1 VTQTPPLTG
10 VRLVATTVALD
21 LAGLDLAGLDLAGL
35 DLAGLDLSGLDL
47 AGLAGDEGVLWE
59 QPGGLSLAGWGVAAR
74 LAVPF
79 DGRPAGEDVA
89 AGLEAIEW
97 EGPRAPMAIGALP
110 FARSEGGEMMVP
122 AVLVRREPDGSTW
135 LTVTSS
141 DPEPPLDSLRRRLL
155 SRRTEGVGAGPGE
168 FQIRSAMDRQLWCR
182 LVADAAAAVAARQL
196 DKVVLAREVTVTA
209 DEPLHPAQVASRLR
223 LSHPSCMVFS
233 VAGFVGASPELLVQR
248 TGHHVRSQ
256 PLAGTTAR
264 PGPGGGDD
272 ALGPRMLASTKQRQE
287 HRLVVDAVTA
297 ALAPYCDEL
306 TAPPVPSLVPFGTLT
321 HLGSLIT
328 GNLRSPHPTALDLVG
343 AIHPSPAVGGT
354 PTGAALRYIA
364 QAEQLDR
371 GRYAGPVGW
380 VDADGD
386 GCFAIGIRSAQI
398 EGRRARLMA
407 GVGVVAESDPES
419 ELAETDLKLQ
429 PMLAAIVRP

>member
-1 VTQTPPLTG
+1 VTATPPLTG
-10 VRLVATTVALD
+10 VRLLSTTVALD
-21 LAGLDLAGLDLAGL
+21 AHVDPAGLDPA
-35 DLAGLDLSGLDL
+35 GLDL
-47 AGLAGDEGVLWE
+47 AGLAGDDGVLWE
-59 QPGGLSLAGWGVAAR
+59 QPGGVSLAGWGVAAR
-74 LAVPF
+74 LAVPN
-79 DGRPAGEDVA
+79 DRRPDGEDVA

-97 EGPRAPMAIGALP
+97 VGPRPPVAIGALP
-110 FARSEGGEMMVP
+110 FARSAGGEMVVP

-141 DPEPPLDSLRRRLL
+141 DPEPAIDALRRRLL
-155 SRRTEGVGAGPGE
+155 SQRTERVGAGPGE
-168 FQIRSAMDRQLWCR
+168 FQVRSVMDRDLWCR
-182 LVADAAAAVAARQL
+182 LVADAAATVEAGEL

-248 TGHHVRSQ
+248 IGDHVRSQ

-264 PGPGGGDD
+264 PGSGGGDD
-272 ALGPRMLASTKQRQE
+272 ALGPRMLASAKERQE

-297 ALAPYCDEL
+297 ALARYCDGL
-306 TAPPVPSLVPFGTLT
+306 SVPPVPSLVPFGTLA
-321 HLGSLIT
+321 HLASLIT
-328 GNLRSPHPTALDLVG
+328 GQLRPPHPTALDLVG

-364 QAEQLDR
+364 EVEQLDR

-380 VDADGD
+380 VDGNGD

-398 EGRRARLMA
+398 DGRRARLMA
-407 GVGVVAESDPES
+407 GVGVVAGSDPPS

>member
-1 VTQTPPLTG
+1 
-10 VRLVATTVALD
+10 VAL
-21 LAGLDLAGLDLAGL
+21 
-35 DLAGLDLSGLDL
+35 
-47 AGLAGDEGVLWE
+47 
-59 QPGGLSLAGWGVAAR
+59 
-74 LAVPF
+74 
-79 DGRPAGEDVA
+79 
-89 AGLEAIEW
+89 
-97 EGPRAPMAIGALP
+97 
-110 FARSEGGEMMVP
+110 
-122 AVLVRREPDGSTW
+122 
-135 LTVTSS
+135 
-141 DPEPPLDSLRRRLL
+141 
-155 SRRTEGVGAGPGE
+155 
-168 FQIRSAMDRQLWCR
+168 
-182 LVADAAAAVAARQL
+182 
-196 DKVVLAREVTVTA
+196 
-209 DEPLHPAQVASRLR
+209 RLR

-248 TGHHVRSQ
+248 IGDHVRSQ
-256 PLAGTTAR
+256 PLAGTAAR

-272 ALGPRMLASTKQRQE
+272 ALGPRMLASAKERQE

-306 TAPPVPSLVPFGTLT
+306 TAPPVPSLVPFGTLA

-354 PTGAALRYIA
+354 PTGDALRYIA
-364 QAEQLDR
+364 DVEQLDR

-380 VDADGD
+380 VDANGD

-407 GVGVVAESDPES
+407 GVGVVAESDPGS

>member
-1 VTQTPPLTG
+1 MTAPPPLTG
-10 VRLVATTVALD
+10 PPLTGTRLVATTVALD
-21 LAGLDLAGLDLAGL
+21 ADADLAGPDLAGLDLA
-35 DLAGLDLSGLDL
+35 A
-47 AGLAGDEGVLWE
+47 LAGDDGFLWE

-74 LAVPF
+74 LALHF
-79 DGRPAGEDVA
+79 DGSRAGDDVA
-89 AGLEAIEW
+89 AGLGAIEW
-97 EGPRAPMAIGALP
+97 EGPRAPVAIGALP
-110 FARSEGGEMMVP
+110 FARSEGGEMVVP
-122 AVLVRREPDGSTW
+122 TFLVRREPDGSTW

-141 DPEPPLDSLRRRLL
+141 DPEPALDSLRRRVL
-155 SRRTEGVGAGPGE
+155 SSRTERVGFGPSE
-168 FQIRSAMDRQLWCR
+168 FQVRSAMDRHLWCR
-182 LVADAAAAVAARQL
+182 LVADAAGAVAVGQL

-209 DEPLHPAQVASRLR
+209 DEPLRPAQVGRRLR

-233 VAGFVGASPELLVQR
+233 VAGFVGASPELLVER
-248 TGHHVRSQ
+248 TGGLVRSQ

-264 PGPGGGDD
+264 PGPAGGDD
-272 ALGPRMLASTKQRQE
+272 ALGPRMLSSAKERQE

-306 TAPPVPSLVPFGTLT
+306 TVPPVPSLVPFGTLA

-328 GNLRSPHPTALDLVG
+328 GQLRPPHPTALDLVG

-364 QAEQLDR
+364 EVEQLDR

-380 VDADGD
+380 VDGDGD

-407 GVGVVAESDPES
+407 GVGVVAGSDPES

>member
-1 VTQTPPLTG
+1 MTSVSPVTGT
-10 VRLVATTVALD
+10 RLQSRTVALD
-21 LAGLDLAGLDLAGL
+21 AGLDLAGLDLAGL
-35 DLAGLDLSGLDL
+35 DLAGL
-47 AGLAGDEGVLWE
+47 AGDDGVLWE
-59 QPGGLSLAGWGVAAR
+59 QPRGMSLAGWGVAAR

-79 DGRPAGEDVA
+79 DGSPAGEDVA
-89 AGLEAIEW
+89 AGLGAIEW
-97 EGPRAPMAIGALP
+97 EGPRAPVAIGALP
-110 FARSEGGEMMVP
+110 FAQSEGGEMVVP
-122 AVLVRREPDGSTW
+122 SVLVRREPDGSTW

-141 DPEPPLDSLRRRLL
+141 DPEPALDSLRRRL
-155 SRRTEGVGAGPGE
+155 TERAGGGPGE
-168 FQIRSAMDRQLWCR
+168 FQVRSAMDRHLWCR
-182 LVADAAAAVAARQL
+182 LVADAADAVAAGQL
-196 DKVVLAREVTVTA
+196 EKVVLAREVTVTA
-209 DEPLHPAQVASRLR
+209 DEPLHPSLVARRLR

-233 VAGFVGASPELLVQR
+233 MAGFVGASPELLVER
-248 TGHHVRSQ
+248 TGEHVRSQ

-264 PGPGGGDD
+264 PGPAGGDD
-272 ALGPRMLASTKQRQE
+272 TLGPRMLASAKERQE

-306 TAPPVPSLVPFGTLT
+306 TAPPVPSLVPVGTLA
-321 HLGSLIT
+321 HLGSLVT
-328 GNLRSPHPTALDLVG
+328 GHLRPPHPSALDLVG

-364 QAEQLDR
+364 EVEQLDR

-380 VDADGD
+380 VDGNGD

-407 GVGVVAESDPES
+407 GVGVVAGSDPES